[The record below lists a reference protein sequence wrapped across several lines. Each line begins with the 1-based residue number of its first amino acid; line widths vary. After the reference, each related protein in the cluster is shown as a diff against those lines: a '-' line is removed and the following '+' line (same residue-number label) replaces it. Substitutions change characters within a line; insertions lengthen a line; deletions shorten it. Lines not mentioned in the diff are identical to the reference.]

1 VVRSLVLAALLAVVA
16 AGCAGDGDDPTSVP
30 VPSAGTATGGDQ
42 TGAGASP
49 SPSGTGVSV
58 SENCDDIIPFTDVV
72 RIVAVPLGGAMN
84 RVYAD
89 DFPGE
94 SGRTA
99 RLTCRYGVRPAPA
112 GGEAPPPQVEIAV
125 SGYVDGAAA
134 TARVEDTVGSAR
146 SAGQQ
151 IEAMAA
157 GGRDG
162 FLIADAAGITYVAA
176 VGDSTLV
183 VTLSRQVVPADA
195 ERVVLLGLAEAAMG
209 VPDATPT
216 PTPAVT

>member
-1 VVRSLVLAALLAVVA
+1 VVRPLVLAALVVVVA
-16 AGCAGDGDDPTSVP
+16 AGCTGDGDDEATVP
-30 VPSAGTATGGDQ
+30 VPSVGTTGGP
-42 TGAGASP
+42 TTPGRSP
-49 SPSGTGVSV
+49 SSGVTSLSV
-58 SENCDDIIPFTDVV
+58 PQSCDDVIPFTEVV
-72 RIVAVPLGGAMN
+72 RIVAVPLGGSTN

-99 RLTCRYGVRPAPA
+99 RLTCQYGVRPAPA
-112 GGEAPPPQVEIAV
+112 GGQAPPPQVEIAV
-125 SGYVDGAAA
+125 SGYVDEAAA

-146 SAGQQ
+146 SSGQQ
-151 IEAMAA
+151 IEALTA
-157 GGRDG
+157 GGQDG
-162 FLIADAAGITYVAA
+162 FLIADAAGITYVAG

-183 VTLSRQVVPADA
+183 VTLARQVVPADA